1 MQANI
6 PNALEAL
13 RTGQVMRYHAQPDVP
28 CQSNAEHMWGVAI
41 LMLKFYGTEMV
52 DGLQLAAAITHD
64 CGEAG
69 IGDIPSPTKCKVP
82 QIRELVKE
90 LEHEAMRRLGL
101 DYESYLRHDQKTRL
115 KICDVLEGLHYTA
128 KHYHKTGGVE
138 GGPTLQAWIDLA
150 NKLPLTDEQNDFV
163 HECVRERGFM
173 KVHL

>member
-1 MQANI
+1 MNEAMM
-6 PNALEAL
+6 AL
-13 RTGQVMRYHAQPDVP
+13 RTGKVMRYHAQPDVP
-28 CQSNAEHMWGVAI
+28 CQSNAEHMWGVAV
-41 LMLKFYGTEMV
+41 LMLKFYPDCDKDM
-52 DGLQLAAAITHD
+52 LAAALTHD
-64 CGEAG
+64 CGEADV
-69 IGDIPSPTKCKVP
+69 GDIPSPTKNKVP
-82 QIRELVKE
+82 QIRKLIKE
-90 LEHEAMRRLGL
+90 LEHEALDKLGL
-101 DYESYLRHDQKTRL
+101 NYEGGLIQHEVTAL